1 MAPYDAL
8 VLHLI
13 DQERPEFVRATEGVP
28 IEEELRRFL
37 GRASDYERD
46 WVKVE
51 GGKYVRY
58 DRVASVSLI
67 RGLDDETGPIVDGAR
82 L

>member
-8 VLHLI
+8 ELHLI
-13 DQERPEFVRATEGVP
+13 DQKRPEYVRPAEGVS

-37 GRASDYERD
+37 GRGSDYERA

-51 GGKYVRY
+51 GDKYVRY
-58 DRVASVSLI
+58 DRVASVAVA
-67 RGLDDETGPIVDGAR
+67 RGLDDETGPLFDVGKI
-82 L
+82 